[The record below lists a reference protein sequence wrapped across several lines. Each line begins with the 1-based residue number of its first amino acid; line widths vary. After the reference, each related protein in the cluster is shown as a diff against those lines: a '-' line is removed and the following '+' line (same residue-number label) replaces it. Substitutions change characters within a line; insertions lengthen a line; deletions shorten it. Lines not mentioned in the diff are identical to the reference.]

1 MSNDNT
7 DSDDAVLDTVAV
19 LGDPV
24 RRKLYRAVA
33 AGPGA
38 VGRDAAAAAAG
49 VSRSLAAF
57 HLDRLVEAG
66 LLTVTYQRLSGRSGP
81 GAGRPAKLYQRA
93 PGERE
98 LSLPPRSYDSVARLL
113 ADVVERAGL
122 DRELQ
127 SAAREAGASVA
138 AGPAG
143 SCRPDPEAE
152 LRERGYEPYWDQ
164 AVLRLHNCPFR
175 SLAEEFPALICGMNL
190 ALIEGLLP
198 GCADGEGWTATL
210 DPLPVPDGCCVALA
224 PKGEI

>member
-1 MSNDNT
+1 MSSKSS
-7 DSDDAVLDTVAV
+7 DSDEVLNTVAV

-24 RRKLYRAVA
+24 RRRLYQAVVA
-33 AGPGA
+33 VPTA
-38 VGRDAAAAAAG
+38 VGRDAAAAAVG

-66 LLTVTYQRLSGRSGP
+66 LLSVTYQRLSGRSGP

-98 LSLPPRSYDSVARLL
+98 VSLPPRSYDSVARLL

-127 SAAREAGASVA
+127 SAARQAGAGATS
-138 AGPAG
+138 GG
-143 SCRPDPEAE
+143 SRDPETE

-164 AVLRLHNCPFR
+164 ATLRLHNCPFR
-175 SLAEEFPALICGMNL
+175 LLTEEFPALICGMNL
-190 ALIEGLLP
+190 ALVEGMLP
-198 GCADGEGWTATL
+198 GCTGGGGWTAVL
-210 DPLPVPDGCCVALA
+210 DPLPEEGCCVALRSE
-224 PKGEI
+224 GGV

>member
-1 MSNDNT
+1 MSNSNHEDEI
-7 DSDDAVLDTVAV
+7 LDTVAV

-24 RRKLYRAVA
+24 RRRLYQAVSA
-33 AGPGA
+33 VPTA
-38 VGRDAAAAAAG
+38 VGRDAAAVAVG

-93 PGERE
+93 SGERE

-127 SAAREAGASVA
+127 SAARQAGADVTA
-138 AGPAG
+138 DGG
-143 SCRPDPEAE
+143 RDPETE

-164 AVLRLHNCPFR
+164 ATLRLHNCPFR

-190 ALIEGLLP
+190 ALVEGMLP
-198 GCADGEGWTATL
+198 GDWTAVL
-210 DPLPVPDGCCVALA
+210 DPLPKEGCCVALMS
-224 PKGEI
+224 KNNFH

>member
-1 MSNDNT
+1 MSSGSGEDEI
-7 DSDDAVLDTVAV
+7 LDTVAV

-24 RRKLYRAVA
+24 RRKLYQAVA
-33 AGPGA
+33 AAPAA
-38 VGRDAAAAAAG
+38 VGRDAAASAVG

-98 LSLPPRSYDSVARLL
+98 LSLPPRSYDSAARLL

-127 SAAREAGASVA
+127 AAARQAGAA
-138 AGPAG
+138 ATVGG
-143 SCRPDPEAE
+143 DRDPESE

-164 AVLRLHNCPFR
+164 ATLRLHNCPFR
-175 SLAEEFPALICGMNL
+175 SLAEEFPALVCGMNL
-190 ALIEGLLP
+190 ALVEGILP
-198 GCADGEGWTATL
+198 GCADGEGWTAVL
-210 DPLPVPDGCCVALA
+210 DPLPEEGCCVALRSSS
-224 PKGEI
+224 KNNFH